1 MALEVFY
8 SYSHKDEPLRDKLE
22 KQLSLLRRTGLIV
35 NWHDRRIGAGQE
47 WRAQID
53 AHVQTAHI
61 ILLLISADFI
71 ESDYCY
77 DVEMRLALERQAKHE
92 AVVIPVIL
100 RPVDW
105 SYAPFADLQALPR
118 DGRPITKWAD
128 EDDAFADVA
137 RSIREVVAR
146 FEPSAPV
153 ARPDPGLLVDRLV
166 PKPRVVDAAIPS
178 HVVKDL
184 GTELLVLI
192 RLPDSPGL
200 KGVLQD
206 DEEREARPED
216 VREQAFDVVFPLGP
230 TGRPEPLKVTVK
242 VTSPD
247 FSPPDQAKNIFV
259 PPEND
264 SQVCPFMLTPRR
276 VGRLA
281 VLVELQWE
289 DALRGY
295 RSLLTRCVAEA
306 TEVPAGREMNLVQM
320 HVTVG
325 TGSAGASTAST
336 EPSSRTVSVV
346 PSPVPPV
353 AAASREVDED
363 KIILDAAK
371 QRARPGPPRK
381 WRLWSVTTIGVL
393 VAVIMVGYLKL
404 ASFRPGR
411 SVDAPPSAAQ
421 TADAPP
427 KGGEPRRVI
436 PGRIV
441 DARTNL
447 PVGGATINLVGW
459 SEIAVTDD
467 NGNFQIHIPAP
478 FPDSLVLQVT
488 KTGCRTLVDTIAAP
502 AEYLTL
508 QLDCSLS
515 RPKPRKPRKAP

>member
-53 AHVQTAHI
+53 AHVRTAHI

-128 EDDAFADVA
+128 EDEAFADVA

-184 GTELLVLI
+184 GTRLLVLI

-200 KGVLQD
+200 RGVLQM
-206 DEEREARPED
+206 EEDEARPED
-216 VREQAFDVVFPLGP
+216 VRSRPFNITFPLGP
-230 TGRPEPLKVTVK
+230 TGKPDPLKVTVK
-242 VTSPD
+242 LTSPD
-247 FSPPDQAKNIFV
+247 FSPPEQAKNIFV
-259 PPEND
+259 PPDAD
-264 SQVCPFMLTPRR
+264 SDVCPFMLTPKQI
-276 VGRLA
+276 GRLT
-281 VLVELQWE
+281 VLVELHWQ
-289 DALRGY
+289 DAIRGH
-295 RSLLTRCVAEA
+295 RSLATKCVAEA
-306 TEVPAGREMNLVQM
+306 TDVPIQPEMNIVQM
-320 HVTVG
+320 HVPVGIDALSQRSPSLPTPAEPGCAKRLEAPTSKLKRDISSGEQDELPINGVPEQVKTGPIGKIEPTLTKLKREHGSGEQDEQASQRNEKTPYKRSRDLSSTVYKYIGHSRSRLFAVTIIVG
-325 TGSAGASTAST
+325 TAVALF
-336 EPSSRTVSVV
+336 SRWVV
-346 PSPVPPV
+346 P
-353 AAASREVDED
+353 A
-363 KIILDAAK
+363 I
-371 QRARPGPPRK
+371 
-381 WRLWSVTTIGVL
+381 
-393 VAVIMVGYLKL
+393 
-404 ASFRPGR
+404 
-411 SVDAPPSAAQ
+411 
-421 TADAPP
+421 
-427 KGGEPRRVI
+427 
-436 PGRIV
+436 
-441 DARTNL
+441 
-447 PVGGATINLVGW
+447 INL
-459 SEIAVTDD
+459 
-467 NGNFQIHIPAP
+467 
-478 FPDSLVLQVT
+478 L
-488 KTGCRTLVDTIAAP
+488 K
-502 AEYLTL
+502 
-508 QLDCSLS
+508 
-515 RPKPRKPRKAP
+515 